1 MLRRLIV
8 LAAVLVAVGS
18 MAGPAFAFGG
28 GGGRSRGETP
38 SAALA
43 DNSVVLVD
51 EAKGGSG
58 GAAGAAGTAG
68 GSGSGGSGELA
79 HAPEPMTLLLVSSGL
94 IGTAAWARRRR
105 K

>member
-1 MLRRLIV
+1 MLRRFIV

-18 MAGPAFAFGG
+18 MAAPAFAFGG

-38 SAALA
+38 SAALG

-51 EAKGGSG
+51 DAKGGSG
-58 GAAGAAGTAG
+58 GAGGAG
-68 GSGSGGSGELA
+68 GAGGSGELA

>member
-1 MLRRLIV
+1 MLRRFMV

-18 MAGPAFAFGG
+18 MAAPAFAFGG

-38 SAALA
+38 SAALG

-51 EAKGGSG
+51 DAKGSG
-58 GAAGAAGTAG
+58 GTGGAG
-68 GSGSGGSGELA
+68 GAGGAGGTGELA

>member
-1 MLRRLIV
+1 MLRRFIV

-18 MAGPAFAFGG
+18 MAAPAFAFGG

-38 SAALA
+38 SAALG

-51 EAKGGSG
+51 DAKGGGSG
-58 GAAGAAGTAG
+58 GAGGA
-68 GSGSGGSGELA
+68 GGSGELA